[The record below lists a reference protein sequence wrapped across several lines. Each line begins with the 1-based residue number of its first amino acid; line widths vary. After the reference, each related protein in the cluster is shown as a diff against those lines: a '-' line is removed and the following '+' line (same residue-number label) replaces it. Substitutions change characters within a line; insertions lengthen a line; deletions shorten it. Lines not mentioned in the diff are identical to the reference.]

1 MAKEKAPDVA
11 GATGSES
18 NNHSSSVPQME
29 RFERAY
35 MRFGWAIFPVK
46 SGDKTPATTH
56 GCHDAT
62 IDSEVFQKLCK
73 GPHNDG
79 LATGLVSGVWVLD
92 VDVRHGGDKSL
103 HQLIDR
109 YGSLPFTVQSRTQ
122 SGGQHIFF
130 KWDPDHPVASKKDVF
145 PGIDTR
151 GNGGYVVI
159 PPSKGLEGDYEW
171 IVPPIRNEIASA
183 PTWLYELLESSKLSE
198 SNCSRMVDGDP
209 RLNELRKISEAKMVD
224 GQYRNGAVARIY
236 GYLISHGVDPYIAR
250 QFVMHWNAANIE
262 PLEQNRVE
270 AAMTSV
276 LRAELR
282 KKGGIGA

>member
-1 MAKEKAPDVA
+1 MDNKKAPDVA

-18 NNHSSSVPQME
+18 NNHSSSIPQME

-103 HQLIDR
+103 HQLINQ

-130 KWDPDHPVASKKDVF
+130 KWDPSHPLSNRANVMPGLDVRA
-145 PGIDTR
+145 D
-151 GNGGYVVI
+151 GGYVVV
-159 PPSKGLEGDYEW
+159 PPSVGSQGVYEW
-171 IVPPIRNEIASA
+171 IVPPIRNEIANA
-183 PTWLYELLESSKLSE
+183 PEWLYELLETGQSPDKKDLSHLAKGVGDGARNVSMTQLLGVILGRGIDIELAWALAVSYNTTHVTPPLDEDELLTTFE
-198 SNCSRMVDGDP
+198 SIASR
-209 RLNELRKISEAKMVD
+209 ELRK
-224 GQYRNGAVARIY
+224 R
-236 GYLISHGVDPYIAR
+236 
-250 QFVMHWNAANIE
+250 
-262 PLEQNRVE
+262 EQRFRR
-270 AAMTSV
+270 
-276 LRAELR
+276 RA
-282 KKGGIGA
+282 